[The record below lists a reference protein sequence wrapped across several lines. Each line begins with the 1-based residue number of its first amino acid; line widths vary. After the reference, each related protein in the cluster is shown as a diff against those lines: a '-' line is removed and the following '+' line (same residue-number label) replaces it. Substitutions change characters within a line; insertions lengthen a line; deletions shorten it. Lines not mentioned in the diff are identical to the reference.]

1 MNYSDSGE
9 ASRRLALMMKTV
21 TLSTNFA
28 EKGAKPLLRF
38 SHLQINRHDS
48 VGILLI
54 FISRNPGK
62 LFLKNFSFLIISVS
76 KFIPAK

>member
-1 MNYSDSGE
+1 
-9 ASRRLALMMKTV
+9 MMKTV
-21 TLSTNFA
+21 ILSTNFA

-62 LFLKNFSFLIISVS
+62 LFLKNFSFLIIPVS
-76 KFIPAK
+76 NSFRLNKYSLLDSQSGNKVYQ

>member
-1 MNYSDSGE
+1 
-9 ASRRLALMMKTV
+9 MMKTV
-21 TLSTNFA
+21 ILSTNFA

-48 VGILLI
+48 VGTLLI
-54 FISRNPGK
+54 FISRNQGK
-62 LFLKNFSFLIISVS
+62 LFLKKFSFLIISVS

>member
-1 MNYSDSGE
+1 MNYSESGE
-9 ASRRLALMMKTV
+9 ASRRLTLMMKTV
-21 TLSTNFA
+21 ILSTNFA

-54 FISRNPGK
+54 FINRNTGRS
-62 LFLKNFSFLIISVS
+62 LFKIFRFLL
-76 KFIPAK
+76 FP